1 MATGSLRATGA
12 NMDLIMANK
21 RREEIKLKVLND
33 YVGGQTRLT
42 MAAEMET
49 AVPQRR
55 RAAQTLR
62 LEMESRIAE
71 EAARREAAKRRKEYE
86 VQQGAA
92 IAKELER
99 RKTVQDTKEREIV
112 RICNESEEL
121 KDLEK
126 KLKTAYMNKE
136 RAAQHEERMLRQRR
150 DILREK
156 AIDDAMEADRI
167 AAEIADQ
174 EKGGSKKN
182 VTARQKAGLEKQM
195 KERECATRVVLRCL
209 HAIDATRL
217 QLSMT
222 WVLFWSILSSFGP
235 RRCSAQVPESR
246 GRGAGQGRQSHGR
259 SYCCQNR
266 SGRSGRI

>member
-195 KERECATRVVLRCL
+195 KERECDLGVL
-209 HAIDATRL
+209 IRL
-217 QLSMT
+217 VAVARRRESF
-222 WVLFWSILSSFGP
+222 LFQF
-235 RRCSAQVPESR
+235 
-246 GRGAGQGRQSHGR
+246 
-259 SYCCQNR
+259 
-266 SGRSGRI
+266 

>member
-1 MATGSLRATGA
+1 M
-12 NMDLIMANK
+12 
-21 RREEIKLKVLND
+21 
-33 YVGGQTRLT
+33 
-42 MAAEMET
+42 
-49 AVPQRR
+49 
-55 RAAQTLR
+55 
-62 LEMESRIAE
+62 
-71 EAARREAAKRRKEYE
+71 
-86 VQQGAA
+86 
-92 IAKELER
+92 
-99 RKTVQDTKEREIV
+99 

-195 KERECATRVVLRCL
+195 KEREYVLRCYGAFTSL
-209 HAIDATRL
+209 DGLVAIREGAGWFFEAVRTA
-217 QLSMT
+217 
-222 WVLFWSILSSFGP
+222 SSDREP
-235 RRCSAQVPESR
+235 SRSESR
-246 GRGAGQGRQSHGR
+246 DHPRARLMEHDRPSRAGT
-259 SYCCQNR
+259 
-266 SGRSGRI
+266 

>member
-150 DILREK
+150 EILREK

-167 AAEIADQ
+167 AGGDRGPGERWVEEERDGSPEGRPREAD
-174 EKGGSKKN
+174 EG
-182 VTARQKAGLEKQM
+182 ARVFEG
-195 KERECATRVVLRCL
+195 
-209 HAIDATRL
+209 
-217 QLSMT
+217 
-222 WVLFWSILSSFGP
+222 
-235 RRCSAQVPESR
+235 R
-246 GRGAGQGRQSHGR
+246 GRGAGEGGQGHGR
-259 SYCCQNR
+259 SYSCQDR
-266 SGRSGRI
+266 GRGPGREAIVAKRKRAE

>member
-195 KERECATRVVLRCL
+195 KEREYVLRCL
-209 HAIDATRL
+209 RCLHFVDVTRVV
-217 QLSMT
+217 S
-222 WVLFWSILSSFGP
+222 FSSLRPFGP
-235 RRCSAQVPESR
+235 NRLEFGPET
-246 GRGAGQGRQSHGR
+246 AHELV
-259 SYCCQNR
+259 
-266 SGRSGRI
+266 

>member
-182 VTARQKAGLEKQM
+182 VTARQKAGLEKQVAEH
-195 KERECATRVVLRCL
+195 KEDREGEQAELDAVTEYMDRVPSACEPPTKATTPLATAPANALLGNRCFGVAHTNGIRPPPRCAP
-209 HAIDATRL
+209 AA
-217 QLSMT
+217 
-222 WVLFWSILSSFGP
+222 
-235 RRCSAQVPESR
+235 RRSR
-246 GRGAGQGRQSHGR
+246 
-259 SYCCQNR
+259 
-266 SGRSGRI
+266 